1 MASPT
6 EKMPNAAHHHHHHHH
21 TPRAAQPAQAPKTA
35 QSPPTAIPPKPR
47 TIVSSKAVLEQVAG
61 HPRHHLGDF
70 IYEPWLKPGRL
81 LPSTPTHRGFAS
93 NPKPLPYELIKG
105 KENCTLTVKVSRVH
119 LSPIAREEI
128 TARAFLW
135 GTDVYTDDSDVV
147 AACIHGGWIRGEWTE
162 DVDTSLLDL
171 DQGSNGETKRR
182 KAKSLDSDMVNATSE
197 GLITRPPPTG
207 PMPTPPDRDLHVT
220 VLILPR
226 LVKYASSTRY
236 GITSREFG
244 GEYGSRHAIHD
255 GLSYMVKSIRWVQ
268 NGAQPQARLR
278 GKGRRERMR
287 EQAANYVLIAGLG
300 KDAAADSKPSLGSE
314 ISGNWAKRKNLDEAP
329 EAKRRHSEGN
339 KENQPDDK
347 MSDAP
352 AEEHEHEQE
361 KDVEMGDMAGEEKA
375 VAAEEK

>member
-1 MASPT
+1 MESPT

-21 TPRAAQPAQAPKTA
+21 APRPAQPAQAPKSA

-70 IYEPWLKPGRL
+70 IYQPDLKAGRL
-81 LPSTPTHRGFAS
+81 LPNTPTHRGFSS
-93 NPKPLPYELIKG
+93 NPKPLPLELIKG

-119 LSPIAREEI
+119 LSSVAREEI

-147 AACIHGGWIRGEWTE
+147 AACIHGGWIKGEWTE

-171 DQGSNGETKRR
+171 EQGLNGETKRR
-182 KAKSLDSDMVNATSE
+182 KVKNQENEPANATSE
-197 GLITRPPPTG
+197 GLITAPPVAG
-207 PMPTPPDRDLHVT
+207 PMPIPAERDLHVN

-226 LVKYASSTRY
+226 LVKYAPSTRY

-244 GEYGSRHAIHD
+244 GEYGSRHAVHD

-287 EQAANYVLIAGLG
+287 EQAANYVMITGLG
-300 KDAAADSKPSLGSE
+300 KADILDGGKPSLGSE
-314 ISGNWAKRKNLDEAP
+314 ISGNWGKRKNGDEVP
-329 EAKRRHSEGN
+329 EAKRRHSEGD
-339 KENQPDDK
+339 KENQPDEK
-347 MSDAP
+347 MSDT
-352 AEEHEHEQE
+352 HSQGHDQD
-361 KDVEMGDMAGEEKA
+361 KDVDMRDMGNEEK
-375 VAAEEK
+375 VVTAEEK